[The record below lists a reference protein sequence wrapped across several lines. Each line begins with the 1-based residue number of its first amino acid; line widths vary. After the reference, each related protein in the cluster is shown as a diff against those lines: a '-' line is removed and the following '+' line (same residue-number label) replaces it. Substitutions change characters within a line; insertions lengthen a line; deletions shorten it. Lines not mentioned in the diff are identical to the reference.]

1 MTKLSLENWKTDDNL
16 DGLLFFAQIIEEMAS
31 RYTLDTYK
39 APVFNSHSLCDEII
53 DVSEEIG
60 QGFLHEKGIIPIKE
74 ELIWNL
80 QNDPV
85 AKHILGY
92 RYHSIIDELK
102 ESDNQK
108 RLIAIVRPIQN
119 LLEKKYF
126 AELKNQIIA
135 TIKNPKD
142 KEAILNLSKI
152 YISEL
157 LFYGYSQEFL
167 HQMIMQ
173 SFFSTQKITSIT
185 QIEQF
190 LNKFTFEKKSYD
202 VYFKGDNKFYYL
214 NELSSIFNFEISDEA
229 ITPRKGRSEE
239 KDFFKI
245 YPEYPLNIIFKNF
258 EALDPF
264 DAKIGCE
271 LLLINL
277 KDLGAFSTHKEKL
290 NWFYQALIYSE
301 NDFVTIVGNYSPM
314 FKIKDLDIDNFKVN
328 IDEDISFFV
337 NFNNTSRY
345 FIMNSFNL
353 HSIAIDSKNS
363 VNQLLNLWTALE
375 TLLPPPPN
383 NDIRIVHFLCSH
395 EPFLARKYIQKLI
408 FDLLNELRY
417 ELGDQLTQI
426 FFKIPHG
433 STDFEKIS
441 FILCQKEE
449 SEKFRDE
456 IYAKIGRNLRLRYKI
471 FNLMKKLHNSDA
483 LLDTIQTH
491 NKRVSW
497 QLQRIY
503 RARNLIVH
511 KGGKLPYIDHLVENL
526 HSYYHA
532 IISLIKEIQSEYD
545 NIDSLETV
553 FKLIRIEYESHV
565 KLLKSSKGENCSSD
579 NFKMMLFCNPK

>member
-375 TLLPPPPN
+375 TLLPPLMFV
-383 NDIRIVHFLCSH
+383 RT
-395 EPFLARKYIQKLI
+395 I
-408 FDLLNELRY
+408 F
-417 ELGDQLTQI
+417 
-426 FFKIPHG
+426 
-433 STDFEKIS
+433 
-441 FILCQKEE
+441 
-449 SEKFRDE
+449 
-456 IYAKIGRNLRLRYKI
+456 
-471 FNLMKKLHNSDA
+471 
-483 LLDTIQTH
+483 
-491 NKRVSW
+491 
-497 QLQRIY
+497 
-503 RARNLIVH
+503 
-511 KGGKLPYIDHLVENL
+511 
-526 HSYYHA
+526 
-532 IISLIKEIQSEYD
+532 
-545 NIDSLETV
+545 
-553 FKLIRIEYESHV
+553 
-565 KLLKSSKGENCSSD
+565 SSKIHPEI
-579 NFKMMLFCNPK
+579 NFRFIERITI

>member
-1 MTKLSLENWKTDDNL
+1 MTKLLSENWRNDESL
-16 DGLLFFAQIIEEMAS
+16 DGFLFFAQIIEEMAS
-31 RYTLDTYK
+31 RYTLDSYK

-53 DVSEEIG
+53 DVSEEIS
-60 QGFLHEKGIIPIKE
+60 QGFLHENGITPIKE

-92 RYHSIIDELK
+92 RYHSIVDELK
-102 ESDNQK
+102 DSDNHK
-108 RLIAIVRPIQN
+108 RLVAIVKPIQN
-119 LLEKKYF
+119 LLEIKYF
-126 AELKNQIIA
+126 DELKKQIITA
-135 TIKNPKD
+135 IKNPKD
-142 KEAILNLSKI
+142 KEYISSLSKI

-157 LFYGYSQEFL
+157 LYYGYSQEYL

-173 SFFSTQKITSIT
+173 SFFSTQRITSTT

-190 LNKFTFEKKSYD
+190 LNKFTFEKNSYD

-214 NELSSIFNFEISDEA
+214 TELSSTFNFEISDET
-229 ITPRKGRSEE
+229 IKPRKWRTEE
-239 KDFFKI
+239 IDFFKV
-245 YPEYPLNIIFKNF
+245 YPTYPLNIIFRNF
-258 EALDPF
+258 DALDPF

-290 NWFYQALIYSE
+290 TWFNQALVYSKS
-301 NDFVTIVGNYSPM
+301 DYVTIIDDYSPM
-314 FKIKDLDIDNFKVN
+314 LKIKDLDIDDFKVN

-337 NFNNTSRY
+337 NFNITSRY
-345 FIMNSFNL
+345 FVMNSFSL

-363 VNQLLNLWTALE
+363 VNQLMNLWTALE
-375 TLLPPPPN
+375 TLLPPPPEK
-383 NDIRIVHFLCSH
+383 DIRIVHFLSSY
-395 EPFLARKYIQKLI
+395 EPFLGRKYIQKLI
-408 FDLLNELRY
+408 IDLLNELRY
-417 ELGDQLTQI
+417 ELGEQLTQI
-426 FFKIPHG
+426 FLKISQG
-433 STDFEKIS
+433 STDFEKLS

-456 IYAKIGRNLRLRYKI
+456 LYVKIGRNLRLRYKI
-471 FNLMKKLHNSDA
+471 FSLMKKMHNSDA
-483 LLDTIQTH
+483 LLETILTH

-526 HSYYHA
+526 HSYYHV
-532 IISLIKEIQSEYD
+532 IISLIKEIQSDYE

-553 FKLIRIEYESHV
+553 FKLVRIEYDSHI
-565 KLLKSSKGENCSSD
+565 KLLKSSKMINCNSD

>member
-1 MTKLSLENWKTDDNL
+1 MTKLSLENWKNDESL

-31 RYTLDTYK
+31 RYTLDSYK

-53 DVSEEIG
+53 DVSEEIS
-60 QGFLHEKGIIPIKE
+60 QGFLHENNITPIKE

-85 AKHILGY
+85 AKNILGY

-108 RLIAIVRPIQN
+108 RLVAIIKPIQN
-119 LLEKKYF
+119 LLESKYF
-126 AELKNQIIA
+126 DEVKKHIIA
-135 TIKNPKD
+135 AIKNPKD
-142 KEAILNLSKI
+142 KEYISSLSKI

-157 LFYGYSQEFL
+157 LYYGYSQEYL

-173 SFFSTQKITSIT
+173 SFFSTQRITNAT

-190 LNKFTFEKKSYD
+190 LNKFTFEKNSYD
-202 VYFKGDNKFYYL
+202 IYFKGDTKFYYL
-214 NELSSIFNFEISDEA
+214 AELSSTFDFEISDEA

-239 KDFFKI
+239 IDFFKI
-245 YPEYPLNIIFKNF
+245 YPTYPLNIIFRNF

-264 DAKIGCE
+264 DARIGCE

-290 NWFYQALIYSE
+290 TWFNQALVYSKS
-301 NDFVTIVGNYSPM
+301 DYVTIIDDYSSM
-314 FKIKDLDIDNFKVN
+314 LKIKDLDIDDFKVN

-337 NFNNTSRY
+337 NFNKTSRY
-345 FIMNSFNL
+345 FVMNSFSL

-363 VNQLLNLWTALE
+363 VNQMMNLWTALE

-383 NDIRIVHFLCSH
+383 KDIRIVHFLSSY

-408 FDLLNELRY
+408 IDLLNELRY
-417 ELGDQLTQI
+417 ELGEQLTQI
-426 FFKIPHG
+426 FLKISQG
-433 STDFEKIS
+433 STDFEKLS

-456 IYAKIGRNLRLRYKI
+456 LYAKIGRNLRLRHKI
-471 FNLMKKLHNSDA
+471 FSLMKKMHNSDA
-483 LLDTIQTH
+483 LLDTILTH

-526 HSYYHA
+526 HSYYHV
-532 IISLIKEIQSEYD
+532 IISLIKEIQSDYE
-545 NIDSLETV
+545 NIDSLDTV
-553 FKLIRIEYESHV
+553 FKLVRIEYDSHI
-565 KLLKSSKGENCSSD
+565 KLLKSSKTINCNSD